1 MYFQDKYWSDS
12 CPRGVLTP
20 RYQHPTKVFLQN
32 GVAQFMVTIHLMTIS
47 TMNDLMSQISY
58 FSYEL

>member
-1 MYFQDKYWSDS
+1 MYFQNKYWSDS
-12 CPRGVLTP
+12 CPHGVLTQ

-32 GVAQFMVTIHLMTIS
+32 GIAKFMVTIHLTIS
-47 TMNDLMSQISY
+47 IMNDLMSQISY